1 MTNPQYDLFSSE
13 MLEDAAIK
21 SNNPKDEIGAHKVPL
36 STVSG
41 AVMMELGLA
50 FMEGARKYGRHNYRA
65 IGVRASIYYD
75 AAMRHLMA
83 WWEGEDI
90 DTDSD
95 LSHIT
100 KAIATLTVLRD
111 AQINNRVSDD
121 RPPPLPKGWL
131 YKLNKKAEG
140 IISKYPKAEKPHII
154 AEYPKGDNV

>member
-1 MTNPQYDLFSSE
+1 
-13 MLEDAAIK
+13 
-21 SNNPKDEIGAHKVPL
+21 
-36 STVSG
+36 
-41 AVMMELGLA
+41 MMELGLA

-65 IGVRASIYYD
+65 VGVRASIYYD

-121 RPPPLPKGWL
+121 RPPPLPRGWL
-131 YKLNKKAEG
+131 YELNKKAG
-140 IISKYPKAEKPHII
+140 GMIDKYPEAEESHVTPVIFPPDFKI
-154 AEYPKGDNV
+154 GGTD